1 MTLPYRKV
9 IEPEKATFGDFT
21 VFFAGATGDLRN
33 AFARQPDYWL
43 RDDEPPG
50 PTSPNGFQLTWNNLT
65 PPPNRLQTTNAAG
78 ASHWQHFGLATV
90 LPPEGGLRTA
100 TDDWPFLYLRKPMIP
115 TLSLRGMLIMGGLG
129 LLLIFLFLPRQ
140 RKGANAVAER
150 GTRAPGFGSALNV
163 QLFFLGAGF
172 MLVETKAV
180 VTMAL
185 LFGST
190 WVVNSVVFFAVL
202 VMILLANLWTLGFK
216 PARLW
221 PYYAG
226 LLITLTLNAVVP
238 LDFFLGMNRS
248 IQVLGSCLLVFA
260 PILFAGVIFAASFK
274 RTTEPDRAFGFNIA
288 GAMVGGLAE
297 YSSMLLGFQYVVLV
311 AILFYALSAIG
322 LRRSD
327 DAAIDEASADPVAVK
342 VKLSGSTM
350 LQAKAWQ
357 FCKNSVRYK

>member
-1 MTLPYRKV
+1 M
-9 IEPEKATFGDFT
+9 
-21 VFFAGATGDLRN
+21 
-33 AFARQPDYWL
+33 
-43 RDDEPPG
+43 
-50 PTSPNGFQLTWNNLT
+50 S
-65 PPPNRLQTTNAAG
+65 
-78 ASHWQHFGLATV
+78 SWQHFGLATV
-90 LPPEGGLRTA
+90 LPPNDGLRTA

-115 TLSLRGMLIMGGLG
+115 TLSLRGMMIMGALA
-129 LLLIFLFLPRQ
+129 LLLIFLFLPRR
-140 RKGANAVAER
+140 RKRMNAVAEP
-150 GTRAPGFGSALNV
+150 GTNPQDHSRSISRSLNA

-202 VMILLANLWTLGFK
+202 VMILIANRWTLRFQPK
-216 PARLW
+216 RLW

-226 LLITLTLNAVVP
+226 LLITLILNTVVP

-248 IQVLGSCLLVFA
+248 IQVIGSCLLVFA

-274 RTTEPDRAFGFNIA
+274 RTNEPDRAFGINIA

-311 AILFYALSAIG
+311 AILFYILSAIG
-322 LRRSD
+322 LRRRND
-327 DAAIDEASADPVAVK
+327 GDMNDGLADGAA
-342 VKLSGSTM
+342 TM
-350 LQAKAWQ
+350 H
-357 FCKNSVRYK
+357 

>member
-1 MTLPYRKV
+1 
-9 IEPEKATFGDFT
+9 
-21 VFFAGATGDLRN
+21 
-33 AFARQPDYWL
+33 
-43 RDDEPPG
+43 
-50 PTSPNGFQLTWNNLT
+50 
-65 PPPNRLQTTNAAG
+65 
-78 ASHWQHFGLATV
+78 V

-115 TLSLRGMLIMGGLG
+115 TLSLRGMVIMGGLG

-140 RKGANAVAER
+140 RKGASAMAER
-150 GTRAPGFGSALNV
+150 GTRAPGFGRAINV

-190 WVVNSVVFFAVL
+190 WIVNSVVFFAVL
-202 VMILLANLWTLGFK
+202 VMILLANVWTLRFK

-221 PYYAG
+221 PYYSG
-226 LLITLTLNAVVP
+226 LLITLTLNALVP

-274 RTTEPDRAFGFNIA
+274 RTTQPDRAFGINIA

-311 AILFYALSAIG
+311 AILFYTLSAIG
-322 LRRSD
+322 LRRSE
-327 DAAIDEASADPVAVK
+327 DAATEQPSSDPLAVEI
-342 VKLSGSTM
+342 
-350 LQAKAWQ
+350 
-357 FCKNSVRYK
+357 